1 MGIESTWNDNNE
13 YELWSEDA
21 TCDGFGHPVELD
33 LIRPVQALLMNRA
46 SFEAQR
52 EAAPAERPFL
62 FPGLG
67 RWVYSVMSRPGV
79 VTIPPPGAP

>member
-1 MGIESTWNDNNE
+1 
-13 YELWSEDA
+13 
-21 TCDGFGHPVELD
+21 
-33 LIRPVQALLMNRA
+33 MNRA